1 LACGQV
7 GEKIMA
13 KTVIIDRY
21 NSGDIV
27 EALNE
32 SQLNESQANTTVEGE
47 VTQDSIQ
54 VLVLSGK
61 FIHLKN
67 NSIC

>member
-1 LACGQV
+1 MFLFNR
-7 GEKIMA
+7 EEPHL
-13 KTVIIDRY
+13 TPEDRY

-47 VTQDSIQ
+47 VTQDSIH